1 VTHAR
6 LSSSIAQIRVSALQ
20 RRGGIFRRGFKA
32 VVPENKIFLINFNV
46 EFLDSLL
53 NVLPKISVLVELSP
67 ALAAVI

>member
-1 VTHAR
+1 M
-6 LSSSIAQIRVSALQ
+6 AQIRVSALQ
-20 RRGGIFRRGFKA
+20 RRGEIFGRGFKA

-46 EFLDSLL
+46 EFLDSLF

>member
-1 VTHAR
+1 LDV
-6 LSSSIAQIRVSALQ
+6 Q
-20 RRGGIFRRGFKA
+20 RRDGIFRRGFKA

-53 NVLPKISVLVELSP
+53 NVLPKISVFIELSP